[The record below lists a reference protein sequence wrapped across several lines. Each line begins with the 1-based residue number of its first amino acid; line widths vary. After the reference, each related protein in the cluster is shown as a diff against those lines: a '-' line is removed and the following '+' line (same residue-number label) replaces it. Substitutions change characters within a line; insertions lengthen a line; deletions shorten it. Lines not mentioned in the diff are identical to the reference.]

1 LVSGFGLKSSSLA
14 DASSGA
20 RDNDA
25 KPRKPDAE
33 KDKKDRLEPA
43 SQSFSAPA
51 SDVSFE
57 AFSTLVTKAEVHS
70 FVTKRAV
77 ARKEKC
83 RIEIMEIVCRV
94 EDADTDDNV

>member
-1 LVSGFGLKSSSLA
+1 MVSGFGLKSSSLA

-43 SQSFSAPA
+43 SQSFSALA
-51 SDVSFE
+51 SDDSFE
-57 AFSTLVTKAEVHS
+57 AFSALVTKAKVHS
-70 FVTKRAV
+70 FAAKRAV
-77 ARKEKC
+77 ARHEKC
-83 RIEIMEIVCRV
+83 RIEIILLSIC
-94 EDADTDDNV
+94 TQS